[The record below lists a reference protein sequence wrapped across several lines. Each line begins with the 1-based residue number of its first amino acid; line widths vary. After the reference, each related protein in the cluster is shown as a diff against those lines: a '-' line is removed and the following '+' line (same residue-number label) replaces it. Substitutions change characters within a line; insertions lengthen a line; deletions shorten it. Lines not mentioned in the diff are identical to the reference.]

1 MRDNLDQAVTNSKLV
16 LSMDDPFFAAKKR
29 NNGAPWGQH
38 GSYVEDI
45 FRTYKPDHIPKRD
58 TGSFEKALEFRL
70 KEKKAFED
78 LRGER
83 DHYGELLFSSSSK
96 MSELTSS
103 LESMTAQFSS
113 LKAEHERHLA
123 SSTRTR
129 SIDHVPPEPRAD
141 VDRSR
146 EEEPVENVLDDGREG
161 TQLRAA
167 DMGGHAAE
175 HSTPERPPGD
185 DDGGGGESVR
195 EEPVRE
201 GGE

>member
-1 MRDNLDQAVTNSKLV
+1 
-16 LSMDDPFFAAKKR
+16 MDDPFFSAKKR

-83 DHYGELLFSSSSK
+83 DQYSELLFSSSSK

-146 EEEPVENVLDDGREG
+146 KEEPVENVLDDGREG
-161 TQLRAA
+161 TQLRGG